1 MSKTKLLKKYRI
13 KYGLD
18 KGKKKKFIED
28 GNGDISE
35 KPYGNGD
42 KHFVKSSN
50 PKRMTTYNQFKSR
63 SKNPKP
69 QMDVETLNNGV
80 SSLSYKDVV
89 IKKMKWKKSE

>member
-28 GNGDISE
+28 GNGD
-35 KPYGNGD
+35 

-50 PKRMTTYNQFKSR
+50 PKIMTTYNQFKSR

-89 IKKMKWKKSE
+89 IKKMKWKKSK

>member
-1 MSKTKLLKKYRI
+1 MFLLFFLIFIYVNKNKLLKKYRI

-18 KGKKKKFIED
+18 KGKKK
-28 GNGDISE
+28 S
-35 KPYGNGD
+35 
-42 KHFVKSSN
+42 
-50 PKRMTTYNQFKSR
+50 PKRMTTYNQYNSR

-69 QMDVETLNNGV
+69 PMDIETLDNGV